1 MFLVQPVNHP
11 ISAHKK
17 EIDGTLRDLALELL
31 LLFNNN
37 IKKISEV
44 LRGSSHI
51 KIQQYMGNI
60 IHFCG

>member
-17 EIDGTLRDLALELL
+17 KIDGTLRDLALELL
-31 LLFNNN
+31 LLFN
-37 IKKISEV
+37 KKISEV

-60 IHFCG
+60 IQFCG